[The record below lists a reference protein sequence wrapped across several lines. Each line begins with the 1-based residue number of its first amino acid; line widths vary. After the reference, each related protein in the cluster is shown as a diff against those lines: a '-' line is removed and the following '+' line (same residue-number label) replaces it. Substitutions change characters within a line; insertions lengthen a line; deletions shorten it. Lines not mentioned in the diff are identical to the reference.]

1 MPGQAGWSL
10 AGSQKR
16 DATDPIGGIDCTTNE
31 AIRIVEAFLGASS
44 VLPQVRDTWKRQTDL
59 SFLSEEVS

>member
-1 MPGQAGWSL
+1 MS
-10 AGSQKR
+10 SQKR
-16 DATDPIGGIDCTTNE
+16 DVTNVIEGINCITNE